1 MITGHSATFPDRRF
15 EGVSAFIGDL
25 VKAVQD
31 AKRAGRT
38 LDEVVDTWKVPE
50 RYKGYTQPQPAS
62 LRANVQ
68 VIWDETR

>member
-1 MITGHSATFPDRRF
+1 
-15 EGVSAFIGDL
+15 V
-25 VKAVQD
+25 
-31 AKRAGRT
+31 
-38 LDEVVDTWKVPE
+38 DEIVDTWKVPE